1 LNYRHAFHAGNF
13 ADVFKHLVLV
23 ALLEALKRKEKGFA
37 YFETHAGAGRYDL
50 RDPAVQKT
58 AEYRDGIGRL
68 WRAASADPLTTAYLA
83 AVRGV
88 NRGPALRVYP
98 GSPRIAR
105 ALVRPQ
111 DRLGLAERE
120 PGECARLARE
130 FARDRQVRVECGD
143 GYARLDAWLPPPE
156 ARGLVLLDPPYESA
170 GEWRTVGEAV
180 VAAHRRW
187 STGVYAL
194 WYPLK
199 AGAPVARLKQAL
211 EASGVRRIL
220 VAELEVW
227 PNDTP
232 FRLNGC
238 GMAMINPPWR
248 VDEELERALPP
259 LSGQLRQGPR
269 ATARV
274 EWLVPE

>member
-1 LNYRHAFHAGNF
+1 VNYRHAFHAGNF

-23 ALLEALKRKEKGFA
+23 ALLEGLKRKEKGFA

-58 AEYRDGIGRL
+58 GEYRDGIARL
-68 WRAASADPLTTAYLA
+68 WTEAVADPLVMAYLDT
-83 AVRGV
+83 VRSV
-88 NRGPALRVYP
+88 NCAPSLQVYP

-111 DRLGLAERE
+111 DRIQLAELE
-120 PGECARLARE
+120 PGECARLLRE

-143 GYARLDAWLPPPE
+143 GYGLLAAWLPARE
-156 ARGLVLLDPPYESA
+156 GRGLVLIDPPYESA
-170 GEWRTVGEAV
+170 GEWHDAAAAAL
-180 VAAHRRW
+180 AAHRRW
-187 STGVYAL
+187 STGIHAI

-199 AGAPVARLKQAL
+199 VGAPVPRLKQTL
-211 EASGVRRIL
+211 KGSGVRRIL

-227 PNDTP
+227 PGDTP

-238 GMAMINPPWR
+238 GMAIINPPWQL
-248 VDEELERALPP
+248 DAELERVLPALAER
-259 LSGQLRQGPR
+259 LRQGPR
-269 ATARV
+269 AAARV